1 MTPKKTRR
9 KVAVQKSIFTRYLA
23 ITMGIVVLSFIM
35 LGTVMMAFFAQYWR
49 GEKKDLLLKNANSI
63 ADVSSVFLTKSGED
77 SYQLETN
84 VLKGF
89 IATFSTSID
98 ADIFITDLEG
108 NILLGNYANSKLTD
122 PQTVPK
128 QTVAAAPKAAMRAGA
143 PLAACTKAPL
153 IS

>member
-1 MTPKKTRR
+1 M
-9 KVAVQKSIFTRYLA
+9 
-23 ITMGIVVLSFIM
+23 
-35 LGTVMMAFFAQYWR
+35 
-49 GEKKDLLLKNANSI
+49 
-63 ADVSSVFLTKSGED
+63 SSVFLTKSGED

-108 NILLGNYANSKLTD
+108 NILLGNYANSKLTT
-122 PQTVPK
+122 PRPSPSRRWRPP
-128 QTVAAAPKAAMRAGA
+128 PKAAMRAGA
-143 PLAACTKAPL
+143 PLAACTKVPL